1 MGVPL
6 ERFIP
11 AGAGN
16 TYPACDRDSFPAVYP
31 RWRGEHEVAK
41 YCQRDFFGLS
51 PLARGTRPCE
61 FQSAFSPRFI
71 PAGAGTLYQSVNIF
85 HLLRFIP
92 AGAGNTVRS
101 RSSRHTS
108 PVYPRW
114 RGEHDCTGVSMEQLT
129 VYPAGAGTRNFH
141 RGYFGYWW
149 FIPAGAGNTIL
160 TCFTLLPSAV
170 YPRWRGNTQQ

>member
-1 MGVPL
+1 MLVKRVYPRWRGEHDEQHARTGVTYGLSPLARGTPLAGDMGVPL

-51 PLARGTRPCE
+51 PLARGT
-61 FQSAFSPRFI
+61 
-71 PAGAGTLYQSVNIF
+71 LYQSVNIF

-114 RGEHDCTGVSMEQLT
+114 RGEHDCTGGEYGTADGLSPL
-129 VYPAGAGTRNFH
+129 ARGTRDFSH
-141 RGYFGYWW
+141 
-149 FIPAGAGNTIL
+149 
-160 TCFTLLPSAV
+160 
-170 YPRWRGNTQQ
+170 

>member
-1 MGVPL
+1 MLVKRVYPRWRGEHDEQHARTGVTYGLSPLARGTPLAGDMGVPL

-71 PAGAGTLYQSVNIF
+71 PAGAGNTLPICKYF
-85 HLLRFIP
+85 
-92 AGAGNTVRS
+92 
-101 RSSRHTS
+101 SSAA
-108 PVYPRW
+108 VYPRW
-114 RGEHDCTGVSMEQLT
+114 RGEHSSLSIVAA
-129 VYPAGAGTRNFH
+129 YIAGLSPLARGTRLH
-141 RGYFGYWW
+141 RG
-149 FIPAGAGNTIL
+149 
-160 TCFTLLPSAV
+160 
-170 YPRWRGNTQQ
+170 